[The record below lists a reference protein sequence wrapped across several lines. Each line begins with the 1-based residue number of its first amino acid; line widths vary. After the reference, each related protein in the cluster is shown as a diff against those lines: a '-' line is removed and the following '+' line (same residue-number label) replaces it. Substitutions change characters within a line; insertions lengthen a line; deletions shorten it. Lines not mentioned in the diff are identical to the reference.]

1 MNRLENLLRYTC
13 EENHVFPDTSQSDR
27 TLICINES
35 WNDTITKCVA
45 VHETLGRHISLVN
58 EQLRREG
65 AKMTAENDMLSDVLV
80 PIFIISGLF
89 ILNAIVFIIIL
100 RYRKQRRDENFDRE
114 LADL

>member
-1 MNRLENLLRYTC
+1 
-13 EENHVFPDTSQSDR
+13 
-27 TLICINES
+27 
-35 WNDTITKCVA
+35 
-45 VHETLGRHISLVN
+45 
-58 EQLRREG
+58 
-65 AKMTAENDMLSDVLV
+65 MTAENDMLSGKSKQSKLSIYFSSTIFTRSFVDVLV